1 MEPKNNVL
9 DPEYVETCIK
19 NTQYVRVWEKT
30 TVCLL
35 TMDNDFEIVWL
46 SHVFSKENFDAK
58 IWEDMAYNDAM
69 MKAIEFIAF
78 RMRDMATP
86 NNQPVPD
93 VLVPEKTEDERT
105 E

>member
-9 DPEYVETCIK
+9 DPEYVELCIK
-19 NTQYVRVWEKT
+19 KKEFVRVWEKT

>member
-1 MEPKNNVL
+1 
-9 DPEYVETCIK
+9 
-19 NTQYVRVWEKT
+19 
-30 TVCLL
+30 
-35 TMDNDFEIVWL
+35 
-46 SHVFSKENFDAK
+46 
-58 IWEDMAYNDAM
+58 MAYNDAM

-86 NNQPVPD
+86 NNQPVPTPD